1 MVRLRSSTTGVL
13 IGTEVIEEEKEEG
26 RLEKKESLLRTGVLT
41 YNKRNTSLSQADPNT
56 ESSQPQQA
64 TVASI

>member
-1 MVRLRSSTTGVL
+1 MVRLKRSTAGVL
-13 IGTEVIEEEKEEG
+13 VGQNSSRRK
-26 RLEKKESLLRTGVLT
+26 RRRKARKKESLLRTEVST
-41 YNKRNTSLSQADPNT
+41 YNKRKTSLSLADPNT